1 MPHVVFQLVGG
12 PWDGQTLSTDSADE
26 ANACFAQA
34 LYAISNGRCGARIPL
49 VAPAAKRKSS
59 ARINPQAPRS
69 YDYEIDRSELQAG
82 ELRIVARHVA
92 AS

>member
-12 PWDGQTLSTDSADE
+12 PWDGQTLSTHSADE

-34 LYAISNGRCGARIPL
+34 LYAMSNGRRGARIPL
-49 VAPAAKRKSS
+49 VAPTAKRKAKPHSNS
-59 ARINPQAPRS
+59 ATPRS
-69 YDYEIDRSELQAG
+69 YDYEIDRSELHAG